1 MSQVQTH
8 ATRKKTTAPGQYLG
22 YSLQQLRLCHHLLRK
37 KANYEVSLEFLD
49 DIAVHTPGEPLLLE
63 QCKSVTS
70 TNAIADRAVDLWKTL
85 GNWADLCKE
94 GTVDA
99 NETVFRLYVCP
110 DGNPT
115 LALELSGAKT
125 AQAVSEALKN
135 VKKLLK
141 KGKQAAAVDEH
152 IARFIAAGDDINQAI
167 IQNFELVID
176 NNPAESV
183 KGLLH
188 LSAVS
193 DVVLDEIAAAAIG
206 MARDRIDNLI
216 FKKQTPIIGSSNF
229 QTDIRAFIR
238 KHNLANLLI
247 SKALEPSSEHI
258 ASHLDALP
266 MFVRQ
271 LQSVE
276 ASPDLLTTAISD
288 WLKAAADKI
297 HWANEGHVFVGSFQ
311 DFDAALIRKHKLVRD
326 EVEDIFSEKAPE
338 QRGREVYR
346 RCADSVI
353 LLEGN
358 DLPDHFVAGSYNCL
372 ADDIKLGWHPHYAQL
387 FPPDES
393 L

>member
-1 MSQVQTH
+1 MSQVQTQT
-8 ATRKKTTAPGQYLG
+8 TRKTTAPGQYLG

-49 DIAVHTPGEPLLLE
+49 DIAVHTAGEPLLLE

-70 TNAIADRAVDLWKTL
+70 TNALADRAVDLWKSL
-85 GNWADLCKE
+85 ANWADLCKA

-99 NETVFRLYVCP
+99 NETVFRLYICP

-115 LALELSGAKT
+115 LALELSSAKT
-125 AQAVSEALKN
+125 IQAASEALKK

-152 IARFIAAGDDINQAI
+152 IARFLAVGDDINQAI
-167 IQNFELVID
+167 IRNFELVID
-176 NNPAESV
+176 NNPVESV
-183 KGLLH
+183 KSLLH

-247 SKALEPSSEHI
+247 SKAPEPSPEHI
-258 ASHLDALP
+258 SSHLDAPP

-276 ASPDLLTTAISD
+276 ASSDLLTTAISD
-288 WLKAAADKI
+288 WLKANADKI
-297 HWANEGHVFVGSFQ
+297 YWANEGHVFVGSFQ

-326 EVEDIFSEKAPE
+326 EVEDILSEKSAE

-346 RCADSVI
+346 RCTQSAI
-353 LLEGN
+353 PLEGN

-372 ADDIKLGWHPHYAQL
+372 ADEMKLGWHPQYTKL
-387 FPPDES
+387 FPAEES
-393 L
+393 V